1 MIKVFLLFS
10 IFLFLVNI
18 SFANA
23 QSRSD
28 KAMAWINSNLIDEHA
43 SCYVFYKIS
52 EEGLNRDTTKPKVNY
67 TSTTE
72 SLINKMIILGNY
84 SSIKE
89 ETIIAKIEL
98 SMKDLKNQMGS
109 DFKNYSILLNKYG
122 QFCKDL
128 VEKPDNRMKY
138 WTDRAIK
145 ENK

>member
-1 MIKVFLLFS
+1 MKLLKLFTL
-10 IFLFLVNI
+10 IYLFLSTNL
-18 SFANA
+18 FA
-23 QSRSD
+23 QSASD

-43 SCYVFYKIS
+43 IYYVFYKIS
-52 EEGLNRDTTKPKVNY
+52 EEGLNRDSTKPKINY
-67 TSTTE
+67 TSITD

-89 ETIIAKIEL
+89 EAIIAKIEL

-109 DFKNYSILLNKYG
+109 DFKNYSILLNKYD

-138 WTDRAIK
+138 WADRAIK
-145 ENK
+145 ENR